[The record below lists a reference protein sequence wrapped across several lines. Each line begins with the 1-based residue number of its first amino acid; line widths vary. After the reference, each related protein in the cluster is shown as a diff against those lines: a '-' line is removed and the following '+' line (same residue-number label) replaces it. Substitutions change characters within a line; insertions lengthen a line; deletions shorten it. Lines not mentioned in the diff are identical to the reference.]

1 MRKFGVLIAVLMLS
15 PAWGQK
21 TLDSASLYISDPL
34 KWEHSQNPD
43 QPNQRFA
50 FGRILIVEPGGV
62 LETISC
68 YLYKT
73 PDRRI
78 HIVYQEGFALS
89 SGIWKK
95 AEGQHLSVRFRS
107 IHSGARKLDGT
118 DEKYKEELW
127 SYVPSR
133 TGDRFAERINI
144 SGVRHIALR
153 NLSDLNQL
161 AETIQFYRKQA
172 EALK

>member
-1 MRKFGVLIAVLMLS
+1 MNKFRVLIAFLMLS
-15 PAWGQK
+15 AAWDLK
-21 TLDSASLYISDPL
+21 ALDSGSLYISNPL
-34 KWEHSQNPD
+34 KWERSQNPD
-43 QPNQRFA
+43 QANQKFA
-50 FGRILIVEPGGV
+50 LGRILVIEPGGT
-62 LETISC
+62 LSTISC

-73 PDRRI
+73 SDKRL
-78 HIVYQEGFALS
+78 HIVYPEGFGMA
-89 SGIWKK
+89 SGTWKK
-95 AEGQHLSVRFRS
+95 AGEQLSVRFRS
-107 IHSGARKLDGT
+107 IHSSARRLDGT

-144 SGVRHIALR
+144 SGVRHIPLR